1 MGNES
6 TEENRNLASNASP
19 AGKISLET
27 AVEFLPRPRRPGLS
41 MDLWL
46 RPKPAKTDHFF
57 AGVNIRLAKPVRLYS
72 PGDCFRSC
80 RRCEERILGG
90 SPAARS
96 GVGRS
101 DFRVE
106 AEERV
111 CRRLGLR
118 VRIAVHGG
126 RKALHTLEHA
136 AQPSEPGR
144 SQSRF
149 RTHRLAYA
157 SPHLQG
163 VARRQLVSPLRCR
176 RSSCGTHPSG

>member
-126 RKALHTLEHA
+126 GKTLHTLEDA
-136 AQPSEPGR
+136 AQHSEPR
-144 SQSRF
+144 R
-149 RTHRLAYA
+149 RLNRLKTHSLADGFPP
-157 SPHLQG
+157 PHG
-163 VARRQLVSPLRCR
+163 VASVHLV
-176 RSSCGTHPSG
+176 